1 MKITMNGKTIEAAA
15 GTRIM
20 DLIEGDQHQYQ
31 AARVDNRIRELNYI
45 LPSDATVELLS
56 LKDREAQSMY
66 QATLRYLIIMAVKRV
81 YPTARIIFNFSVSRA
96 IAATIANF
104 NRPFLQSDLDKIQ
117 KELENIIAQDL
128 PISRYSVTKEEAK
141 AYYNEIGFS
150 DKASILEY
158 RKEETV
164 HMYECAGYKNYMF
177 GYMLPSTGFI
187 QAYRLILYA
196 PGFIVQ
202 YPRSE
207 LGGAIPE
214 FQDEKAFRDALREAS
229 QWGSLTNASYIHQM
243 NQLIEDGKALEFIN
257 LCETRHNNQFVK
269 LGEAIA
275 HEIGRI
281 RLIAVAGPSSSGKTT
296 FTNRLKIQLRS
307 LGIDPLMI
315 SIDDFYKDGHRDVP
329 IDEFGKP
336 DFEHI
341 DSLDRELFDR
351 VMYQLI
357 NGEETALPH
366 YNFSTKKRTFGA
378 PVKLKPN
385 QPIMIEGI
393 HALND
398 LLTPSIDNAMKF
410 KVYIAPQIQLHIDDH
425 NPIPMTDIRLLR
437 RMTRDFA
444 TRSTPCEKTFDMWA
458 SVRRGEFRWIYPHQA
473 DADFIFNSELSY
485 ELCVIKKHVLPL
497 LEDVPSDSPY
507 FIQAN
512 RLIKFLKYF
521 KDISDNWVPC
531 NSILREFIGGSIF
544 YTKDLI

>member
-1 MKITMNGKTIEAAA
+1 MKISMNGKLLEVPQGASI
-15 GTRIM
+15 I
-20 DLIEGDQHQYQ
+20 DLIEGDKYQYQ
-31 AARVDNRIRELNYI
+31 AARVNNRIRELNYI
-45 LPSDATVELLS
+45 LSDDAQVELLT
-56 LKDREAQSMY
+56 LKDRESQTVYQS
-66 QATLRYLIIMAVKRV
+66 TLRYLIIMAVKRL
-81 YPTARIIFNFSVSRA
+81 YPEARIIFNYSVSRS

-104 NRPFLQSDLDKIQ
+104 NRPFLQSELDHIQEKLDEIIQ
-117 KELENIIAQDL
+117 KDL
-128 PISRYSVTKEEAK
+128 PISRYSVTKAEAT
-141 AYYNEIGFS
+141 AYYNEIGFC
-150 DKASILEY
+150 DKASILAH
-158 RKEETV
+158 RKEDTV
-164 HMYECAGYKNYMF
+164 HMYECDGYKNYMF
-177 GYMLPSTGFI
+177 GYMLPSSGFI
-187 QAYRLILYA
+187 KSYKLRLYA
-196 PGFIVQ
+196 PGFIIQ

-207 LGGAIPE
+207 LSGDIPE
-214 FQDEKAFRDALREAS
+214 FKDEKAFRNALREAN

-243 NQLIEDGKALEFIN
+243 NELIQQGKALEFIN

-275 HEIGRI
+275 REIDRV

-315 SIDDFYKDGHRDVP
+315 SIDDFYKDGYKGVP

-341 DSLDRELFDR
+341 DSLDRALFDE
-351 VMYQLI
+351 VMYKLI
-357 NGEETALPH
+357 AGEEVPLPH
-366 YNFSTKKRTFGA
+366 YSFANKARTFGE

-398 LLTPSIDNAMKF
+398 LLTPSIDNDVKF
-410 KVYIAPQIQLHIDDH
+410 KIYIAPQAQLHIDDH
-425 NPIPMTDIRLLR
+425 NPIPITDIRLLR
-437 RMTRDFA
+437 RMTRDYA
-444 TRSTPCEKTFDMWA
+444 TRNTPCEMTFDMWA
-458 SVRRGEFRWIYPHQA
+458 SVRRGEFRWIYPHQST
-473 DADFIFNSELSY
+473 ADFVFNSELSY

-497 LEDVPSDSPY
+497 LENVPSESPY

-521 KDISDNWVPC
+521 ADISDNWIPC

-544 YTKDLI
+544 YTKDLV

>member
-1 MKITMNGKTIEAAA
+1 MKITMNGQVIEAAD
-15 GTRIM
+15 GTRIIE
-20 DLIEGDQHQYQ
+20 LIQGDKYQYQ
-31 AARVDNRIRELNYI
+31 AARVNNRIRELNYI
-45 LPSDATVELLS
+45 LSGDSAIELLT
-56 LKDREAQSMY
+56 LKDREAQTMY
-66 QATLRYLIIMAVKRV
+66 QSTLRYLIIMAVKRL
-81 YPTARIIFNFSVSRA
+81 YPSARIIFNYSVSRA
-96 IAATIANF
+96 ISATIANF

-117 KELENIIAQDL
+117 AELDDIIAQDL
-128 PISRYSVTKEEAK
+128 PIFRHSLTKEDAA
-141 AYYNEIGFS
+141 AYYNEIGFT
-150 DKASILEY
+150 DKASILKY

-164 HMYECAGYKNYMF
+164 HMYQCGDYKNYMF

-187 QAYRLILYA
+187 QEYKLRLYA

-207 LGGAIPE
+207 LGGKIPE
-214 FQDEKAFRDALREAS
+214 FQDEKAFRDTLRDANL
-229 QWGSLTNASYIHQM
+229 WGNMTNASYIHKM
-243 NQLIEDGKALEFIN
+243 NALIEDGKALEFIN
-257 LCETRHNNQFVK
+257 LCETRHNNQFVA

-275 HEIGRI
+275 KEIDRV

-315 SIDDFYKDGHRDVP
+315 SIDDFYRTGLNKTPV
-329 IDEFGKP
+329 DEFGKP

-341 DSLDRELFDR
+341 DSLDRELFDE
-351 VMYQLI
+351 VMYKLI
-357 NGEETALPH
+357 AGEEVALPH
-366 YNFSTKKRTFGA
+366 YCFADRSRTFGT
-378 PVKLKPN
+378 PIKLGPH

-398 LLTPSIDNAMKF
+398 MLTPSIDNALKF

-425 NPIPMTDIRLLR
+425 NPIPIPDIRLLR
-437 RMTRDFA
+437 RMARDYA
-444 TRSTPCEKTFDMWA
+444 TRNTPCEKTFDMWA

-473 DADFIFNSELSY
+473 EADFVFNSELSY

-497 LEDVPSDSPY
+497 LENIPSESPY

-521 KDISDNWVPC
+521 HDISDTWIPC

-544 YTKDLI
+544 YANE

>member
-1 MKITMNGKTIEAAA
+1 MKITINGKAMEVASGISIIE
-15 GTRIM
+15 
-20 DLIEGDQHQYQ
+20 LIEGDKYQYQ
-31 AARVDNRIRELNYI
+31 AARVNNRIRELNYI
-45 LPSDATVELLS
+45 LPGDSQVELLT
-56 LKDREAQSMY
+56 LKDRESQTMY
-66 QATLRYLIIMAVKRV
+66 QSTLRYLIIMAVKRL
-81 YPTARIIFNFSVSRA
+81 YPSARIIFNYSVSRA
-96 IAATIANF
+96 IAATIENF

-117 KELENIIAQDL
+117 AELDAIIAQDL
-128 PISRYSVTKEEAK
+128 PISRYSVTKEEAVE
-141 AYYNEIGFS
+141 YYNEIGFT
-150 DKASILEY
+150 DKAGIIKY

-164 HMYECAGYKNYMF
+164 HMYQCGDYKNYMF

-187 QAYRLILYA
+187 KEYKLRLYA

-207 LGGAIPE
+207 LGGKIPE
-214 FQDEKAFRDALREAS
+214 FQDEKAFRDTLRDANL
-229 QWGSLTNASYIHQM
+229 WGNITNASYIHKM
-243 NQLIEDGKALEFIN
+243 NALIEDGKALEFIN
-257 LCETRHNNQFVK
+257 LCETRHNNQFVA

-275 HEIGRI
+275 KEIDRV

-315 SIDDFYKDGHRDVP
+315 SIDDFYKVGQDTTP
-329 IDEFGKP
+329 LDEFGKP

-341 DSLDRELFDR
+341 DSLDRALFDE
-351 VMYQLI
+351 VMYKLI
-357 NGEETALPH
+357 AGEEVALPH
-366 YNFSTKKRTFGA
+366 YRFADRSRTFGE
-378 PVKLKPN
+378 PVKLKPH

-398 LLTPSIDNAMKF
+398 MLTPSIDNALKF

-425 NPIPMTDIRLLR
+425 NPIPIPDIRLLR
-437 RMTRDFA
+437 RMARDYA

-458 SVRRGEFRWIYPHQA
+458 SVRRGEFRWIYPHQSN
-473 DADFIFNSELSY
+473 ADFVFNSALSY
-485 ELCVIKKHVLPL
+485 EFCVIRKHVLPL
-497 LEDVPSDSPY
+497 LEEIPSESPY

-521 KDISDNWVPC
+521 HDISDTWVPC

-544 YTKDLI
+544 YAKE